1 LRTIVTSSRFRKD
14 FKAFKNDKFVKEAL
28 KEVIPY
34 LQQDELLP
42 VKFKD
47 HALIG
52 EYLGCRDCHLLN
64 DVVLIYECSVEEVI
78 LIRIGNHSKL
88 FG

>member
-1 LRTIVTSSRFRKD
+1 MKTIVPSSRFRKD
-14 FKAFKNDKFVKEAL
+14 LKAFKNDNFVKDAL
-28 KEVIPY
+28 KEVISY

-42 VKFKD
+42 AKFKD

-64 DVVLIYECSVEEVI
+64 DVVLIYECSTEEVI
-78 LIRIGNHSKL
+78 LIRIGSHSKL

>member
-1 LRTIVTSSRFRKD
+1 
-14 FKAFKNDKFVKEAL
+14 VKEAL
-28 KEVIPY
+28 KEVISY

-64 DVVLIYECSVEEVI
+64 DVVLLYECSVEEVI
-78 LIRIGNHSKL
+78 LIRIGSHSKL